1 MFEQLQAQLSE
12 GGARFRVIH
21 HTPVRTSAQAAEV
34 RGTAPGQGAKA
45 MLCRVKEQPDLLL
58 LAVLPGNRKLDFRK
72 LAAVAGGKKATL
84 VSGEEAEQLTGCVP
98 GSIPPFVFNP
108 SIRLVA
114 DPWLLENFNEI
125 AFNAGRLDTSM
136 VLDSQDYLRI
146 AKPQLAEISSP
157 NEG

>member
-1 MFEQLQAQLSE
+1 MFEQLQAQLSA
-12 GGARFRVIH
+12 GNARFRIIRH
-21 HTPVRTSAQAAEV
+21 APVRTSAEAAEI

-72 LAAVAGGKKATL
+72 LAAGAGGKKATL